1 MRLDIESCGTPDK
14 KKHSQ
19 SFLHPAFYGLIIN
32 TLKLLHPQK
41 SHMHEGLL
49 LVNHEEYSQESRRD
63 P

>member
-41 SHMHEGLL
+41 SHMHEVLL
-49 LVNHEEYSQESRRD
+49 LVNHEEHS
-63 P
+63 